1 MAKKTKT
8 AKPVKKSLKS
18 QTVDRPVKKTA
29 EKQTIEKSIKELT
42 DKLLS
47 YMQISGSTEVT
58 AGQDHYNVNITTQ
71 ESGLLIGRY
80 GETLNSLQLLLGVM
94 LFKKRGEWI
103 RVIVDVGDYRKSR
116 QQSLSEMAERIA
128 GEVEATGQ
136 PVTIPNLTPYER
148 RTIHMLLSQH
158 KSVMTESIGEG
169 RDRRLTIKPR
179 Q

>member
-8 AKPVKKSLKS
+8 ARPVKKSQKS
-18 QTVDRPVKKTA
+18 QTI
-29 EKQTIEKSIKELT
+29 EETIKDLT

-47 YMQISGSTEVT
+47 YMQISGSTEVL
-58 AGQDHYNVNITTQ
+58 AGEDHYDVNITTQ

-94 LFKKRGEWI
+94 LFKKLGEWI
-103 RVIVDVGDYRKSR
+103 RVIVDVDDYRTSR

>member
-8 AKPVKKSLKS
+8 AKPVKQS
-18 QTVDRPVKKTA
+18 QKRETVDKPAKKTTK
-29 EKQTIEKSIKELT
+29 KQTIEETIKELT

-47 YMQISGSTEVT
+47 YMQISGSTEVV
-58 AGQDHYNVNITTQ
+58 AGQDHYDVNITTQ

-116 QQSLSEMAERIA
+116 QQSLSEMAQRIA
-128 GEVEATGQ
+128 GEVETTGQ

-179 Q
+179 

>member
-18 QTVDRPVKKTA
+18 QTVDRPVKKST
-29 EKQTIEKSIKELT
+29 KKSTIEETIKDLT

-80 GETLNSLQLLLGVM
+80 
-94 LFKKRGEWI
+94 
-103 RVIVDVGDYRKSR
+103 
-116 QQSLSEMAERIA
+116 
-128 GEVEATGQ
+128 
-136 PVTIPNLTPYER
+136 
-148 RTIHMLLSQH
+148 
-158 KSVMTESIGEG
+158 
-169 RDRRLTIKPR
+169 
-179 Q
+179 

>member
-1 MAKKTKT
+1 MAKKTKN

-18 QTVDRPVKKTA
+18 QTVDKPVKRRLT
-29 EKQTIEKSIKELT
+29 KQTVEETIKELT

-116 QQSLSEMAERIA
+116 QQSLSEMAQRIA